1 MSNPPPYTSPP
12 PGDNDP
18 PPGGYSAPP
27 PGGGGYGAKPATNG
41 IAIAALIVG
50 VISFLFALIPVIGW
64 ASVPFAIGAI
74 AMGIAGM
81 SRAKKVNV
89 GRGMAL
95 GGVITGVLALL
106 VSIAYVIIVVVFADD
121 AENKI
126 DDVICQTDESALGA
140 AVEAFRSAEQR
151 DPESEAELVE
161 QGYLPNES
169 DTYDFSI
176 SGDEVNVTAQ
186 DGGGC

>member
-1 MSNPPPYTSPP
+1 
-12 PGDNDP
+12 
-18 PPGGYSAPP
+18 
-27 PGGGGYGAKPATNG
+27 
-41 IAIAALIVG
+41 
-50 VISFLFALIPVIGW
+50 
-64 ASVPFAIGAI
+64 
-74 AMGIAGM
+74 
-81 SRAKKVNV
+81 
-89 GRGMAL
+89 MAL

-126 DDVICQTDESALGA
+126 DDVVCQTDESALGA
-140 AVEAFRSAEQR
+140 AVETFQNAEQR

-161 QGYLPNES
+161 EGYLPSES
-169 DTYDFSI
+169 ETYDFSI